1 VRKRIAGALAALAL
15 LAVAVLISPTAEG
28 ITLSGFFTDDD
39 GDTFE
44 ADIEAIAEAGITRGC
59 NPPANTLYCPDNDV
73 TRGEMAAFLRRAL
86 DLSAASADHFSDDG
100 NSIFEDDINA
110 IAAAG
115 ITRGCNPPANDR
127 FCPNDSVDRGQMAAF
142 LRRAMEIPGSATNNF
157 IDDESST
164 FEDDINAIADEGIT
178 RGCNPPANTRFCPT
192 SDVTRGEM
200 AAFLSRALG
209 LPSVIPSL
217 PVGFHGAMVCSKDGE
232 TCRLT
237 VDLTAN
243 RSYRVREGVFQVN
256 PASSGEQN
264 HFNAED
270 TSFTLAL
277 NGSTVS
283 MNEIPQQTGG
293 GVTNRYWNREIS
305 FSSGT
310 HTLVGRWR
318 WNGTLIQTNTLTVRA
333 NG

>member
-1 VRKRIAGALAALAL
+1 VRKWIAGASAALAL
-15 LAVAVLISPTAEG
+15 LAIVVLISPTADG
-28 ITLSGFFTDDD
+28 ITISGFFTDDD

-44 ADIEAIAEAGITRGC
+44 ADIEAIADADITRGC
-59 NPPANTLYCPDNDV
+59 NPPANTRFCPDNDV

-86 DLSAASADHFSDDG
+86 GLSGVSSDHFTDDG
-100 NSIFEDDINA
+100 NSIFEGDINA

-115 ITRGCNPPANDR
+115 ITRGCNPPANTR

-142 LRRAMEIPGSATNNF
+142 LRRALEVPVPSTDHF
-157 IDDESST
+157 IDDDAST

-192 SDVTRGEM
+192 RDVSRGEM
-200 AAFLSRALG
+200 AAFLRRALD
-209 LPSVIPSL
+209 LPDVIQTI
-217 PVGFHGAMVCSKDGE
+217 PVGHHNSMTCSKNGE
-232 TCRLT
+232 SCRLT

-256 PASSGEQN
+256 PASSGEQGN
-264 HFNAED
+264 FNAGD

-283 MNEIPQQTGG
+283 MIEIPQQTGG
-293 GVTNRYWNREIS
+293 GVTERYWNREIS
-305 FSSGT
+305 FSPGT

-318 WNGTLIQTNTLTVRA
+318 WNGSLIQTNTITVRA
-333 NG
+333 SG